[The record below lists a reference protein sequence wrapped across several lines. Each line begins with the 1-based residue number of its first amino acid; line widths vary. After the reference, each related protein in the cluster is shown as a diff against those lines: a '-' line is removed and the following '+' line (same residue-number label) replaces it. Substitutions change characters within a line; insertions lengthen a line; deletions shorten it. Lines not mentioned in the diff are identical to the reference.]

1 MDNDTTQPFQPAPF
15 PTFTDQGGNPT
26 QAASP
31 AASEQPT
38 RRRKSRRSNATPAA
52 SSPTSSAARPK
63 RKYTRRTPPAPSR
76 KPVEVPATP
85 FAELEFVT
93 ETVATLRALDPK
105 TRARVMTAI
114 GRLVA

>member
-15 PTFTDQGGNPT
+15 PTFEDQGPIP
-26 QAASP
+26 P
-31 AASEQPT
+31 AASEQLT
-38 RRRKSRRSNATPAA
+38 RRRKSRRSSATPAA
-52 SSPTSSAARPK
+52 SSPTSSAERPK
-63 RKYTRRTPPAPSR
+63 RKYTRRTPSTPAPSR

-114 GRLVA
+114 GRLLA